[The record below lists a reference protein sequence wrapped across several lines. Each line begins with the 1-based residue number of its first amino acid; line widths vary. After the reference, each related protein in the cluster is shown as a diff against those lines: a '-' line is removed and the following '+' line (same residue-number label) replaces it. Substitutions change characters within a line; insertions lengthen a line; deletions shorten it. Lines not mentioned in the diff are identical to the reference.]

1 METTHSTKSRRT
13 LTPKTLYRRPGA
25 LFITALVIII
35 GAILSLVFFLPQGE
49 RVDTDG
55 YQVVYLASGQ
65 AYFGK
70 LQNTTGEYLLLRNAY
85 TTQNQTG
92 AEDNAQPQTSLIKL
106 SEQVYGPQDSISLK
120 SDQVVFWQNLKDD
133 SKVAQAIRN
142 AN

>member
-1 METTHSTKSRRT
+1 MDSTHSSSSRKPRH
-13 LTPKTLYRRPGA
+13 PKQLYRRSGGLIVSA
-25 LFITALVIII
+25 IVVAI

-70 LQNTTGEYLLLRNAY
+70 LQNTTGEYLLLRRAY

>member
-1 METTHSTKSRRT
+1 MDSTHSSPTHKSRH
-13 LTPKTLYRRPGA
+13 PIQLYRRSGG
-25 LFITALVIII
+25 LIISAVVVAI
-35 GAILSLVFFLPQGE
+35 GAILSMVFFLPRGE
-49 RVDTDG
+49 RVDTGG

-70 LQNTTGEYLLLRNAY
+70 LQNTTGEYLLLRSAY

-92 AEDNAQPQTSLIKL
+92 VEDNAQPQTSLIKL

>member
-1 METTHSTKSRRT
+1 M
-13 LTPKTLYRRPGA
+13 LYRRPGA
-25 LFITALVIII
+25 LFITALVITI

-49 RVDTDG
+49 RVDTAG

-70 LQNTTGEYLLLRNAY
+70 LQNTTGEYLLLRSAY